1 MKYLKMKRI
10 KLPLI
15 FSLIVILACK
25 NKVEEKDKFF
35 PVISFL
41 NSQVAHVDTSVY
53 AIKKITIKDSLT
65 DTVFVPRE
73 EFRQLAIDFL
83 EAPDISNKNLRD
95 KYTESEYYDDMLKK
109 VILSY
114 TPTEKDL
121 ELQRQEV
128 HISPNTGEGDKIS
141 TIILNRYHANKDST
155 VQKRMLWQVD
165 ERFQVVTTIQKPGA
179 PEQTT
184 TVKVIWNN

>member
-1 MKYLKMKRI
+1 MKKI
-10 KLPLI
+10 SQPLI
-15 FSLIVILACK
+15 FSLFIFLACK
-25 NKVEEKDKFF
+25 NKVEEKEKYF

-41 NSQVAHVDTSVY
+41 NSQVAQVDTSVY
-53 AIKKITIKDSLT
+53 AIKKITIQDSIS

-73 EFRQLAIDFL
+73 EFRQLAADFL
-83 EAPDISNKNLRD
+83 ELPDISGKQFRD
-95 KYTESEYYDDMLKK
+95 KYTESEYYDDVLKK
-109 VILSY
+109 VILTY

-128 HISPNTGEGDKIS
+128 HISPNTGEGDKIN

-165 ERFQVVTTIQKPGA
+165 ERFQVVTTVQKPGA
-179 PEQTT
+179 PELTT
-184 TVKVIWNN
+184 TMKVIWNN

>member
-1 MKYLKMKRI
+1 M
-10 KLPLI
+10 
-15 FSLIVILACK
+15 
-25 NKVEEKDKFF
+25 
-35 PVISFL
+35 
-41 NSQVAHVDTSVY
+41 DTSVY
-53 AIKKITIKDSLT
+53 AIKKITIQDSIS

-73 EFRQLAIDFL
+73 EFRQLAKDFL
-83 EAPDISNKNLRD
+83 DAPEISNKQLRD

-109 VILSY
+109 IIITYS
-114 TPTEKDL
+114 PTEKDL

-128 HISPNTGEGDKIS
+128 HISPNTGDGDKIS

-165 ERFQVVTTIQKPGA
+165 ERFQIVTTIQKPGV

-184 TVKVIWNN
+184 TLKVIWNN

>member
-1 MKYLKMKRI
+1 MKYLKMKSI
-10 KLPLI
+10 TLPLI
-15 FSLIVILACK
+15 ISLIVILSCK
-25 NKVEEKDKFF
+25 NKVEEKDKYF

-53 AIKKITIKDSLT
+53 AIKKITIQDSIS

-73 EFRQLAIDFL
+73 EFRQLAKDFL
-83 EAPDISNKNLRD
+83 DAPEISNKQLRD

-109 VILSY
+109 VIITYS
-114 TPTEKDL
+114 PTEKDL

-128 HISPNTGEGDKIS
+128 HISPNTGDGDKIS

-165 ERFQVVTTIQKPGA
+165 ERFQIVTTIQKPGVT
-179 PEQTT
+179 EQTT
-184 TVKVIWNN
+184 TLKVIWNN

>member
-1 MKYLKMKRI
+1 MKYLKMKSI
-10 KLPLI
+10 TLPLI
-15 FSLIVILACK
+15 ISLIVILSCK
-25 NKVEEKDKFF
+25 NKVEEKDKYF

-53 AIKKITIKDSLT
+53 AIKKITIQDSIS

-73 EFRQLAIDFL
+73 EFRQLAKDFL
-83 EAPDISNKNLRD
+83 EAPEISNKQLRD

-109 VILSY
+109 VIITYS
-114 TPTEKDL
+114 PTEKDL

-128 HISPNTGEGDKIS
+128 HISPNTGDGDKIS

-165 ERFQVVTTIQKPGA
+165 ERFQIVTTIQKPGV

-184 TVKVIWNN
+184 TLKVIWNN